1 GGRHVDHRRRHG
13 VAGLGL
19 VTPVAGQGAG
29 GAEGRLQLTGDDV
42 VPLLLGHVHEHAV
55 AEDAGVVDQAV
66 DLAVGVDGG
75 VEQGLGTGHRPDVVR
90 PGHRLPA
97 GRHDLVDDGLGDGRV
112 GPRAVGLAADVVH
125 DHPAA
130 LGGDAAGV

>member
-1 GGRHVDHRRRHG
+1 
-13 VAGLGL
+13 
-19 VTPVAGQGAG
+19 
-29 GAEGRLQLTGDDV
+29 
-42 VPLLLGHVHEHAV
+42 
-55 AEDAGVVDQAV
+55 GVVDQAV

-130 LGGDAAGV
+130 LGGDAAGVLAAETAAGPGDDDHPSVQRTHHTLPI